1 MMISHPARDA
11 DFSCLLGL
19 ISSKEIFLMP
29 TIVRKSVSAMT
40 ETRREILHTVSW
52 HVRSSIWSPPTDVYE
67 TEENYVIKV
76 EIAGMR
82 DEDFDVAFENNILM
96 ISGYRSDLNERRAYH
111 QMEIR
116 FGRFELA
123 VEVSVTLDI
132 DKATAEYK
140 DGFLTVVLPKADVK
154 QKEDG

>member
-1 MMISHPARDA
+1 
-11 DFSCLLGL
+11 
-19 ISSKEIFLMP
+19 MP
-29 TIVRKSVSAMT
+29 TIVRKSVSAIT

-52 HVRSSIWSPPTDVYE
+52 HVRSSTWGPPADVYE
-67 TEENYVIKV
+67 TEENFVIKV

-123 VEVSVTLDI
+123 VEVAVTLDI
-132 DKATAEYK
+132 EKATAEYK
-140 DGFLTVVLPKADVK
+140 DGFLTVVLPKVNIK

>member
-1 MMISHPARDA
+1 
-11 DFSCLLGL
+11 
-19 ISSKEIFLMP
+19 MP
-29 TIVRKSVSAMT
+29 TIVRKSVSAIT

-52 HVRSSIWSPPTDVYE
+52 HVRSNIWSPPTDVYE

-82 DEDFDVAFENNILM
+82 DEDFEVAFENNILI
-96 ISGYRSDLNERRAYH
+96 ISGYRSDSNERRAYH

-123 VEVSVTLDI
+123 VEIPVALDI
-132 DKATAEYK
+132 ERATAEYK
-140 DGFLTVVLPKADVK
+140 DGFLAVVLPKAAIK

>member
-1 MMISHPARDA
+1 
-11 DFSCLLGL
+11 
-19 ISSKEIFLMP
+19 MP
-29 TIVRKSVSAMT
+29 TIVRKSVSAIT

-82 DEDFDVAFENNILM
+82 DEDFDVGFENNILM

-123 VEVSVTLDI
+123 VEIPVAVDI
-132 DKATAEYK
+132 EKATAEYK
-140 DGFLTVVLPKADVK
+140 DGFLTVVLPKAEVK

>member
-1 MMISHPARDA
+1 
-11 DFSCLLGL
+11 
-19 ISSKEIFLMP
+19 MP
-29 TIVRKSVSAMT
+29 TIVRKSVSAMG
-40 ETRREILHTVSW
+40 ETRREVLHTVSW
-52 HVRSSIWSPPTDVYE
+52 HVRSSIWNPPTDVYE
-67 TEENYVIKV
+67 TEDNYVIKV

-82 DEDFDVAFENNILM
+82 DEDFEVAFENNILM

-123 VEVSVTLDI
+123 VEIPAPVDI
-132 DKATAEYK
+132 EKATAEYK
-140 DGFLTVVLPKADVK
+140 DGFLTIVLPKSDVK

>member
-1 MMISHPARDA
+1 
-11 DFSCLLGL
+11 
-19 ISSKEIFLMP
+19 MP
-29 TIVRKSVSAMT
+29 TIVRKSSSAIS
-40 ETRREILHTVSW
+40 ETRREILHTISW
-52 HVRSSIWSPPTDVYE
+52 QVRSSLWSPPTDVYE
-67 TEENYVIKV
+67 TEHNYVIKV

-82 DEDFDVAFENNILM
+82 DEDFDVAFENNTLM

-123 VEVSVTLDI
+123 VVVPVSVDME
-132 DKATAEYK
+132 KATAEYK
-140 DGFLTVVLPKADVK
+140 DGFLTIVLPKSGVK

>member
-1 MMISHPARDA
+1 
-11 DFSCLLGL
+11 
-19 ISSKEIFLMP
+19 MP
-29 TIVRKSVSAMT
+29 TIVRKSFSAIT
-40 ETRREILHTVSW
+40 ETRREVLQTISW

-67 TEENYVIKV
+67 TEDNYVIKV

-82 DEDFDVAFENNILM
+82 DEDFEVAFENNILM

-123 VEVSVTLDI
+123 VEIPNTVNMEN
-132 DKATAEYK
+132 ATAEYK
-140 DGFLTVVLPKADVK
+140 DGFLRIVLPKSAS
-154 QKEDG
+154 KENKVD